1 MRIAYVC
8 PTFYAR
14 SETFIRDLALGLAGT
29 EHAVRVFADEVAPYA
44 RQDCPGDIV
53 ESRFL
58 RRPSVISRALSR
70 ANERIRGPRTLSR
83 PVLEHRHARRQ
94 LLPLLRD
101 FAPDAIYADYGP
113 TGVLLDPIAAELDRP
128 LVVHFHGYDASAAM
142 VEDAYRQAIASMLVR
157 GRNFIVPSEHM
168 RRLLVVECGSTHRI
182 SVIPYAPKTAQ
193 VAPVEKT
200 RWPSVVALGRLTA
213 KKNPLAMVEAFR
225 IVRQRIP
232 SARMTMIGE
241 GPQRRAVE
249 ERIKS
254 LGLGDAVAL
263 HGAMPHDEALRLL
276 GSHWVFA
283 QHSVT
288 AISGDQEG
296 LPVAI
301 LEAMSM
307 GIPVV
312 STIHSG
318 IPEVIIHGETGLLA
332 REHDFEAMADHLE
345 SLLADHA
352 LRERLSA
359 RARRFVSEL
368 GARKPRV
375 ESVVQLIERAV
386 GDHCPAAGARR

>member
-14 SETFIRDLALGLAGT
+14 SETFIRDLAAGLAGT
-29 EHAVRVFADEVAPYA
+29 DHQVRVFADDIAPYA
-44 RQDCPGDIV
+44 REGCPAEIV

-58 RRPSVISRALSR
+58 RRPSVLSRALSR
-70 ANERIRGPRTLSR
+70 ASGRIHGPRSLDRTALDLR
-83 PVLEHRHARRQ
+83 FAQRHF
-94 LLPLLRD
+94 LPILREFD
-101 FAPDAIYADYGP
+101 PDAVYADYGP
-113 TGVLLDPIAAELDRP
+113 TGALLDPLASELDCP

-142 VEDAYRQAIASMLVR
+142 VDDGYRHAIASMLGR
-157 GRNFIVPSEHM
+157 GRHFIVPSEHM
-168 RRLLVVECGSTHRI
+168 RRLLIVECGATDRI

-193 VAPVEKT
+193 VPPGEKT
-200 RWPSVVALGRLTA
+200 QWPSVIALGRLTA

-225 IVRQRIP
+225 IVRHRIP
-232 SARMTMIGE
+232 AARMTMIGE
-241 GPQRRAVE
+241 GPQREAVKQ
-249 ERIKS
+249 RIES
-254 LGLGDAVAL
+254 LGLRDAVEL
-263 HGAMPHDEALRLL
+263 RGAMAHDEALRLL

-318 IPEVIIHGETGLLA
+318 IPEVIVHGETGLLA
-332 REHDFEAMADHLE
+332 REHDFEAMADHIE
-345 SLLADHA
+345 SLLADPA
-352 LRERLSA
+352 LRQRLSA
-359 RARRFVSEL
+359 RARQFVSEL
-368 GARKPRV
+368 GARKPRI

-386 GDHCPAAGARR
+386 GSHCGVAKARR